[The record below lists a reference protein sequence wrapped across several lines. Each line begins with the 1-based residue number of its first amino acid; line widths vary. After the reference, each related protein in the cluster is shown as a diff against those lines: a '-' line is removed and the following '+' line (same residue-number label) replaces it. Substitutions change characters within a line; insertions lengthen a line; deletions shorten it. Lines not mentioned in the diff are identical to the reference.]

1 MNIDDVSFGAE
12 TAATVPEPASM
23 VLVGS
28 ALALAGGRRRRARR
42 TAA

>member
-1 MNIDDVSFGAE
+1 MNIDDVSFGAG
-12 TAATVPEPASM
+12 TAAIVPEPASM

-28 ALALAGGRRRRARR
+28 ALALAGARRRRARR